1 MHISL
6 IQSRVQEHLDM
17 LTEVWLNFGSVSVQ
31 GVFQWPQDCIPTI
44 VIISQ
49 IWDHVGYGQQGR
61 DLQKKKVHILHIATM
76 LLAQTIL
83 MLHSLSVSQI
93 KT

>member
-61 DLQKKKVHILHIATM
+61 DLQKKKSSYSTHCNNVISTDHTDAP
-76 LLAQTIL
+76 
-83 MLHSLSVSQI
+83 
-93 KT
+93 

>member
-1 MHISL
+1 MGVDARGFPG
-6 IQSRVQEHLDM
+6 RVW
-17 LTEVWLNFGSVSVQ
+17 TTGKGFAKK
-31 GVFQWPQDCIPTI
+31 
-44 VIISQ
+44 
-49 IWDHVGYGQQGR
+49 
-61 DLQKKKVHILHIATM
+61 KKKVHILHIATM